1 MAQISKSCDDVFN
14 QLVQG
19 GVSPDDLYNTVCK
32 QVLFLFFLFLSA
44 YAEKHGR
51 KLSSIFTILLPWIFE
66 NCGILSKF

>member
-32 QVLFLFFLFLSA
+32 QVHLLFFSCL
-44 YAEKHGR
+44 YA
-51 KLSSIFTILLPWIFE
+51 
-66 NCGILSKF
+66 